1 MADEDIRQKNQKA
14 AQRQAETREKERQE
28 KMIEINKQ
36 FADLTK
42 RNAEYMIKLN
52 RALNAQGYD
61 PEKKATAL
69 NEVYEELKVKQKQGY
84 TAAKLYGPA
93 AKKAD
98 DIINGPKRE
107 LENKPP
113 KFWESALD
121 NGLLM
126 FVMFCAMYGILGLFS
141 KRQTADAGW
150 LTIVSTSVIAG
161 LGLAE
166 FYKVMNNRKAKHR
179 ILRAIGVFLGL
190 LIVWFAAFALIAK
203 IPPQVNPAFTP
214 LADILFALIGFGVRY
229 LLKKKLNIRS
239 F

>member
-1 MADEDIRQKNQKA
+1 MAEENIRQKNQEA

-28 KMIEINKQ
+28 KIVEINKQ
-36 FADLTK
+36 FSDLTK

-52 RALNAQGYD
+52 KALNDQGYD
-61 PEKKATAL
+61 PEKKAIAL
-69 NEVYEELKVKQKQGY
+69 NEVYEELKVKQKQGF

-126 FVMFCAMYGILGLFS
+126 FTMFCAMYGILGLFS

-161 LGLAE
+161 LGLAG
-166 FYKVMNNRKAKHR
+166 FYKVMNNRKVKHR

-190 LIVWFAAFALIAK
+190 LIVWFAAFALVAH
-203 IPPQVNPAFTP
+203 IPASINPAFTP
-214 LADILFALIGFGVRY
+214 FADILFAIIGFGVRY
-229 LLKKKLNIRS
+229 ILKKKLNIRS
-239 F
+239 Y